1 MPEVFKKVYPNT
13 RTIIDATEFFI
24 ERPSSLLNQACTFSN
39 YKNRNTVKVLIGATP
54 SGAISCVS
62 QSFKGSISDKKLV
75 ELSGLLQML
84 EPGDEI
90 MADKGFLIQ
99 DLLAPLGVRL
109 NVPPLLQSK
118 EQIPVNE
125 VLVTKKI
132 AQLRVHVKRAIG

>member
-1 MPEVFKKVYPNT
+1 M
-13 RTIIDATEFFI
+13 
-24 ERPSSLLNQACTFSN
+24 
-39 YKNRNTVKVLIGATP
+39 
-54 SGAISCVS
+54 
-62 QSFKGSISDKKLV
+62 V

-90 MADKGFLIQ
+90 MVDKGFLIQ
-99 DLLAPLGVRL
+99 DLLAPLGMRL